1 MSEGF
6 FLLKANVVRKIFDFD
21 ISKKKKEKKIPS
33 GEN

>member
-6 FLLKANVVRKIFDFD
+6 FLFKANVVRKILDFD
-21 ISKKKKEKKIPS
+21 ISKKKKEKKILS